1 MAYLPRAICLQEMP
15 LDADLFLAGCREAA
29 DTGFSTIPASS

>member
-1 MAYLPRAICLQEMP
+1 MFLARFISKTP
-15 LDADLFLAGCREAA
+15 LNADLFLAGRREAA